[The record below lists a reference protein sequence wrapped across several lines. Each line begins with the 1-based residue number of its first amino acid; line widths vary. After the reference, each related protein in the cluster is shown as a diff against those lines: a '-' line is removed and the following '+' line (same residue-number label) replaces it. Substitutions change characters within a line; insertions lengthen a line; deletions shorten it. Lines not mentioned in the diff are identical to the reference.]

1 MNLLLA
7 LLVLMQAGDDPETE
21 RKSFQVAD
29 GYEVNLFAS
38 EKDGIVKPLQI
49 RWDARGR
56 LWVTCG
62 QSYPQLK
69 PGEKADDSIVILEDA
84 DGDGRAENRRSSPAG
99 SARRWGSNW
108 ARAARTSGRARA
120 SST

>member
-1 MNLLLA
+1 MSPLIA
-7 LLVLMQAGDDPETE
+7 LVLCLSLQDDPETE
-21 RKSFQVAD
+21 RKSFQVAE

-49 RWDARGR
+49 RFDPRGR

-69 PGEKADDSIVILEDA
+69 PGEKADDTIVILEDA
-84 DGDGRAENRRSSPAG
+84 DGDGRAEKSTVF
-99 SARRWGSNW
+99 ARGLSM
-108 ARAARTSGRARA
+108 TGARA
-120 SST
+120 SQCCAAR